1 MIDVSSKKDIKYG
14 NFRYC
19 PKCRSGSLALYTQV
33 SQYIDRRSGQLQ
45 FKLWFNVD
53 IEESTAKSLGYYKY
67 KGLWE
72 NRVLEQDLETA
83 LAEAEQIGAT
93 TFRQNISLLEQTN
106 LSVARESQRRW
117 ENMMESINNLQEPE
131 APDFVCGRYWNH
143 KIYGPP
149 GHTKIFLDGT
159 TVFLS
164 MEQEKLLRIYLSER
178 VDYGKH
184 ITKIRSQFVQ

>member
-1 MIDVSSKKDIKYG
+1 M
-14 NFRYC
+14 
-19 PKCRSGSLALYTQV
+19 YTQV

-106 LSVARESQRRW
+106 LSAARESQRRW

-131 APDFVCGRYWNH
+131 APDFICGRYWNH

-159 TVFLS
+159 TIILS